1 MFFDSLRRIR
11 NAVERNSDLR
21 LVPRT
26 LYLLVGLFGTTIV
39 LIIIASSIPARVAIM
54 TSYILTTQL
63 IITNIFFVIIF
74 NDLIT
79 QIQGFNRNSSSV
91 SAVYETMCKNS
102 EDDESSEL
110 EQSEKLPMLLED
122 TQS

>member
-1 MFFDSLRRIR
+1 
-11 NAVERNSDLR
+11 
-21 LVPRT
+21 
-26 LYLLVGLFGTTIV
+26 
-39 LIIIASSIPARVAIM
+39 M